1 MAIAFQRCT
10 SREEKKAMSRK
21 IRFLAAVPFL
31 FAVLA
36 SMGGQGGE
44 PRKVSDLMRQKLEHA
59 QKVLEGIALNDFDKI
74 EKNGEDLMLISKAL
88 EWQVLKTPGYEVHS
102 NQFRRAVEGLIE
114 KAKDKNLDGAAL
126 SYVEVTLTCVK
137 CHKYVRESRMTWN
150 DPDQPDP
157 LPGSGGR

>member
-1 MAIAFQRCT
+1 MSCKTKFFAAIP
-10 SREEKKAMSRK
+10 
-21 IRFLAAVPFL
+21 LV

-44 PRKVSDLMRQKLEHA
+44 PRKVSDLMRQKLDRA

-74 EKNGEDLMLISKAL
+74 EKNAEDLMLISKAL
-88 EWQVLKTPGYEVHS
+88 EWQVLKTPRYELHS

-114 KAKDKNLDGAAL
+114 KARDKNLDGAAL

-157 LPGSGGR
+157 LLAPGGR